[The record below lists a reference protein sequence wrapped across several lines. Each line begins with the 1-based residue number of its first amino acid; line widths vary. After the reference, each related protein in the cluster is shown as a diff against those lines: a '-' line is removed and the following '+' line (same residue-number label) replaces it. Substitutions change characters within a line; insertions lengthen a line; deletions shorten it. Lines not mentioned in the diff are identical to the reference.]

1 MWKLLLEL
9 ALRILNFFRSKPPEV
24 VADPRPYT
32 TGTAHIPPVSETNV
46 LDPFGLPNPLEA
58 GPQAQPARVDPT
70 VAVTANDAAVAQVAD
85 KAVETVRDNAA
96 QQEAALDNAEQ
107 KITSLSGDALAKRGN
122 STYPAKQM

>member
-24 VADPRPYT
+24 VDDPRPYT
-32 TGTAHIPPVSETNV
+32 TGTANIPPANGTHVV
-46 LDPFGLPNPLEA
+46 DPFELPNPLQP

-70 VAVTANDAAVAQVAD
+70 VAVAANDAAVAQVAD
-85 KAVETVRDNAA
+85 KAVEVVRDNAA

-107 KITSLSGDALAKRGN
+107 KISTLSGDALAKRGN